1 MIRLQGRIKSVIQ
14 KISES
19 EKKKEKERK
28 LEEVLMLTRQKQ
40 IEMLDEKILYILR
53 KKEKMTSQLNANMAS
68 LQLRNREKQRG
79 NDIDC
84 EIFRKKMMLQDNS
97 LFQSSIKLSNASR
110 CSSSSYH
117 QQCHNG

>member
-53 KKEKMTSQLNANMAS
+53 KKEKMTSQLIANMAS
-68 LQLRNREKQRG
+68 L
-79 NDIDC
+79 
-84 EIFRKKMMLQDNS
+84 
-97 LFQSSIKLSNASR
+97 
-110 CSSSSYH
+110 
-117 QQCHNG
+117 